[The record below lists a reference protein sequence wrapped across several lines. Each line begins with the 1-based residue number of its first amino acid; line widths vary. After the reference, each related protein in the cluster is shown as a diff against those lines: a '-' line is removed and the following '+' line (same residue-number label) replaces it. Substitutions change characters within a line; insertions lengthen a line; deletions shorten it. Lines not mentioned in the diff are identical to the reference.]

1 MQRKLLALCAMVAA
15 TPLVLAGCGGSRGG
29 SPNSQA
35 NTGAKTSVASPSA
48 NAGGSSVKFGDL
60 ASPCGK
66 GDAKGATDQG
76 VTDTAIRI
84 GYGDDRGFSG
94 APGLEQDAGDAVK
107 GMIQWCNDQGG
118 INGRKLTG
126 DYYDAAITQT
136 NNVMQ
141 KACKS
146 DFMLVGSAF
155 AGDETAEAARV
166 NCKLV
171 MVPTYAVGPDVANA
185 PMYYAAVPNPVDEQ
199 PASGF
204 AQLLKLRPE
213 LKAGFAYIDSPLPA
227 VTATIAKIKVAAKD
241 AGYKVL
247 DCGVS
252 ISNRGEPSYAPF
264 VNKFKTC
271 GAKVIYMPFN
281 PSPVVFNFLAGMNQA
296 GVKATYLLQANGYA
310 DYFAQWNRAGL
321 GNDVFVQMPFQLL
334 ENKAEVPA
342 VKDYLDAVAKV
353 KGKTGLLGMQA
364 TSSFLLWASAAKD
377 CGSTL
382 TRQCMVNKLSAV
394 HDWTA
399 GGLNG
404 KTDPGANK
412 ATTCGLLAKL
422 DGTKWVQAYPKEN
435 ATIECQDS
443 YSVDIPKSAQLG
455 VSLNSDRIA
464 TKFLTPSVIK
474 PKN

>member
-1 MQRKLLALCAMVAA
+1 M
-15 TPLVLAGCGGSRGG
+15 
-29 SPNSQA
+29 
-35 NTGAKTSVASPSA
+35 
-48 NAGGSSVKFGDL
+48 KFGDL

-66 GDAKGATDQG
+66 GDAKGATEQG
-76 VTDTAIRI
+76 VTDTSIRI
-84 GYGDDRGFSG
+84 GYGDDRGFAG

-107 GMIQWCNDQGG
+107 AMIQWCNDQGG
-118 INGRKLTG
+118 INGRKITG

-141 KACKS
+141 KACKA
-146 DFMLVGSAF
+146 DFMLVGQAF
-155 AGDETAEAARV
+155 AGDEAAEAARV

-171 MVPTYAVGPDVANA
+171 SVPTYAVGPDVANA
-185 PMYYAAVPNPVDEQ
+185 PMYYSAVPNPVDQQ

-204 AQLLKLRPE
+204 AQLLKLQPG
-213 LKAGFAYIDSPLPA
+213 LKDGFGYIDSPLPA
-227 VTATIAKIKVAAKD
+227 VTATIAKVKVAAAA

-252 ISNRGEPSYAPF
+252 ISNQGEPSYAPF
-264 VNKFKTC
+264 VNKFKSC
-271 GAKVIYMPFN
+271 GAKVIYVPFN
-281 PSPVVFNFLAGMNQA
+281 PSPVVFNFIASMNQA
-296 GVKATYLLQANGYA
+296 NVKATYLSQANGYA
-310 DYFAQWNRAGL
+310 AYFAQANKAGL
-321 GNDVFVQMPFQLL
+321 YNDFYVQMPFQLL
-334 ENKAEVPA
+334 ENAADDPATKA
-342 VKDYLDAVAKV
+342 YLDAVAKV
-353 KGKTGLLGMQA
+353 KGTTGLLGMQA
-364 TSSFLLWASAAKD
+364 TSSFLLWATAAKD

-443 YSVDIPKSAQLG
+443 YAVEIPKSAQLG
-455 VSLNSDRIA
+455 VTLNSDRIA
-464 TKFLTPSVIK
+464 TKFLTSSVIK
-474 PKN
+474 PQN